1 MTPAGTIRWAA
12 TAAVI
17 PLTAAEARRLFNPS
31 TRLARDQEHH
41 EHWSEWRR
49 AHQARARRC
58 RRYNRRLNDHQM
70 LL

>member
-1 MTPAGTIRWAA
+1 M
-12 TAAVI
+12 I